1 MLSSF
6 SDSASKPRDPP
17 EIPLPSRSARLIPTL
32 TALLLAALAAAV
44 PAGEPK
50 EPEAKPANPLAGW
63 SLENETF
70 TRPLAE
76 RALGESRVRILNDY
90 GSVYVRTGDK
100 QVEISTVA
108 QRQDGDPYRLLLEAR
123 EEGGVLVIE
132 VKAKLEAGKSDPGGA
147 LAAFRRR
154 LDLSLFQPAGVPL
167 EVVAEDSIQTKKLR
181 CDVDLL
187 ARKGAI
193 FLDTFGHPRAKAFDK
208 QIRGVL
214 RDTRW
219 TRPAEIETRSGEI
232 KLYFLEGADVEVEA
246 TTMGAITTDYSLE
259 IERSPGQIRK
269 KARARLGQGT
279 ARLALR
285 SEAGPIQI
293 LLNV

>member
-17 EIPLPSRSARLIPTL
+17 EIPLPSRSARLLPTL
-32 TALLLAALAAAV
+32 TALLLTALAAAV
-44 PAGEPK
+44 PAGEPET
-50 EPEAKPANPLAGW
+50 EPPNPLAGW

-70 TRPLAE
+70 TRPLPE
-76 RALGESRVRILNDY
+76 SSPGESRVRIVNDF

-123 EEGGVLVIE
+123 DEGGVLVIE
-132 VKAKLEAGKSDPGGA
+132 VKAKLEAGKSDLGGA

-187 ARKGAI
+187 ARKGTI

-259 IERSPGQIRK
+259 IERAPGQIRK
-269 KARARLGQGT
+269 RARAKLGQGT
-279 ARLALR
+279 AKLTLR